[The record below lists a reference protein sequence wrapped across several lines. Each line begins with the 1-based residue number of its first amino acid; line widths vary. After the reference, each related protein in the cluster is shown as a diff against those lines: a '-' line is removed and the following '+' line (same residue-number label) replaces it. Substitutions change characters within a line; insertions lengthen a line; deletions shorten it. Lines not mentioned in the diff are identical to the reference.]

1 MTSTSSLLT
10 RTQTSDAH
18 RRRGTWRTCAALLV
32 AVSLPVGCAEEIRS
46 ITVYSGRSEKLIGPL
61 FDRFSASTGI
71 EIKVRYADTSQLTAT
86 LLEEA
91 QRTPAELFV
100 AQDAAALGALS
111 SAGLLSH
118 IPPDALEPIPA
129 RFRSPSG
136 DWVGL
141 SGRARVVV
149 YNVERIR
156 EDELPRS
163 LAETADP
170 RFRGRFGV
178 APGNASFQ
186 AHMAAYLALNGEAA
200 LEQLLQGMAA
210 NEPRVYPKNS
220 PIVEAVING
229 EIDWGLV
236 NHYYL
241 LRALA
246 EDPEA
251 PAKNYVMPE
260 ADGSAFVNISGVGLL
275 HETPLALELLRFLV
289 SDDAQRYFSEETL
302 EYPLVAGI
310 GSPDVLPGGDGPS
323 PQIDF
328 GEVSRALERTLEL
341 IQASGLTRFQ

>member
-1 MTSTSSLLT
+1 MQSGSVRHHPAAWLAYAMLLL
-10 RTQTSDAH
+10 A
-18 RRRGTWRTCAALLV
+18 AALPL
-32 AVSLPVGCAEEIRS
+32 GCDRDTRS
-46 ITVYSGRSEKLIGPL
+46 ITVYSGRNEKLIGPL
-61 FDRFSASTGI
+61 LDRFSSSTGI
-71 EIKVRYADTSQLTAT
+71 EVKVRYADTSQLTAT
-86 LLEEA
+86 LMEEA
-91 QRTPAELFV
+91 DRTPAELFI

-111 SAGLLSH
+111 SAGLLR
-118 IPPDALEPIPA
+118 PIPSETLERIPA
-129 RFRSPSG
+129 TFRSPRG

-156 EDELPRS
+156 ADELPRS

-178 APGNASFQ
+178 APSNASFQ
-186 AHMAAYLALNGEAA
+186 AHMAAYLARNGKPA
-200 LEQLLQGMAA
+200 LEQLLRGMAA
-210 NEPRVYPKNS
+210 NEPRIYPKNS

-241 LRALA
+241 MRALA
-246 EDPEA
+246 ENPDA

-260 ADGSAFVNISGVGLL
+260 ADGSGFVNVSGVGLL
-275 HETPLALELLRFLV
+275 RETPATLELLRFLV

-302 EYPLVAGI
+302 EYSLVSGMRPSDVSAAG
-310 GSPDVLPGGDGPS
+310 DVQP

-328 GEVSRALERTLEL
+328 GAVSTALGPTLEL
-341 IQASGLTRFQ
+341 IQDSGLTRFQ

>member
-1 MTSTSSLLT
+1 MQSSGVGRHAAAGL
-10 RTQTSDAH
+10 A
-18 RRRGTWRTCAALLV
+18 CAMLILA
-32 AVSLPVGCAEEIRS
+32 ASLAVGCNRDTRS

-61 FDRFSASTGI
+61 LDRFSSSTGI
-71 EIKVRYADTSQLTAT
+71 EIHVRYADTSQLTAT
-86 LLEEA
+86 LMEEA
-91 QRTPAELFV
+91 HRTPAELFI

-118 IPPDALEPIPA
+118 IPSETLERIPA
-129 RFRSPSG
+129 RFRSPRG

-156 EDELPRS
+156 VGELPRS
-163 LAETADP
+163 LAQTADP

-186 AHMAAYLALNGEAA
+186 AHMAAYLARNGKSA
-200 LEQLLQGMAA
+200 LEQLLHGMAA
-210 NEPRVYPKNS
+210 NEPRIYPKNS

-241 LRALA
+241 MRALK
-246 EDPEA
+246 EDPDA
-251 PAKNYVMPE
+251 PAKNYVMSE
-260 ADGSAFVNISGVGLL
+260 GDGSGFVNVSGVGLL
-275 HETPLALELLRFLV
+275 RETPRALELLRFLV

-302 EYPLVAGI
+302 EYPLIAGMRP
-310 GSPDVLPGGDGPS
+310 PDVLPTADGPS

-328 GEVSRALERTLEL
+328 REVSRALEPTLEL
-341 IQASGLTRFQ
+341 IQDSGLTRFQ